1 MPRVIPNVLTTD
13 SLKAN
18 GEERHPLARRSMCCC
33 LTRAHQQYRL
43 LRAGATDDPVGDISA
58 STINLDQT
66 DFCIYINLMEIS
78 YDPGKRA
85 TTLEERGLD
94 FVDVPEVFSG
104 PVFELVDDRFDY
116 GEERYITI
124 GMLRGRMVV
133 LVWTPRGAARHIISM
148 RKANDREQTRFQAR
162 IG

>member
-1 MPRVIPNVLTTD
+1 M
-13 SLKAN
+13 
-18 GEERHPLARRSMCCC
+18 
-33 LTRAHQQYRL
+33 
-43 LRAGATDDPVGDISA
+43 
-58 STINLDQT
+58 
-66 DFCIYINLMEIS
+66 
-78 YDPGKRA
+78 
-85 TTLEERGLD
+85 D

-104 PVFELVDDRFDY
+104 PVVELVDDRFDY

>member
-1 MPRVIPNVLTTD
+1 M
-13 SLKAN
+13 
-18 GEERHPLARRSMCCC
+18 
-33 LTRAHQQYRL
+33 
-43 LRAGATDDPVGDISA
+43 
-58 STINLDQT
+58 
-66 DFCIYINLMEIS
+66 
-78 YDPGKRA
+78 
-85 TTLEERGLD
+85 
-94 FVDVPEVFSG
+94 FSG